1 MLTKVI
7 GHGFD
12 IDDATVEMCR
22 ALRGNDWEESVE
34 RRPSSVT
41 VSGDVDAISE
51 LEAVLNEKSIFHR
64 HLKLDVAYHS
74 NHMKNVVEA
83 YFKAI
88 KTIKPATTAI
98 AIFFSS
104 VTGGIAAPADLGPA
118 YWVQNLTSTVLFTNA
133 LGKMCADGESR
144 PNMLIELGPH
154 SALKGPIRDTLKGIG
169 PPTAKIAYTPT
180 VVRNS
185 EPSHSLLDAA
195 GAADGKRDDI
205 LGTMALFSN
214 NLEPTWR
221 NIVRLDDVPW
231 LREQRIQEA
240 AERRAEQ
247 HEAIFSRFEF
257 RELKVGAALVL
268 TNDVDTEA
276 VITLRPYTEGTRGNS
291 YIWDEFRICS
301 WNTKRAWTEHCTG
314 HVRVRINGKQQTLV
328 SNVAE
333 TGLKHMSIQTKK
345 VMTAA
350 TYRIDTQNMYRV
362 LSGVGAGYGP
372 CFQGLENYFSN
383 PHHSR
388 ADLYLRDTKKVMYK
402 DRGRMELEALYM
414 PTMIRS
420 LIISA
425 NLSTIPGDFVKAWCV
440 GGPSLS
446 TPQPTKFDLWAT
458 SQDSTEVL
466 INMEGL
472 ILTPM
477 KDPNADSGGDVAE
490 LCYKIEWQPL
500 DDDKAIAEEERQEPI
515 DYINAG
521 GGGGHVNGNGIVD
534 SVNGIHT
541 KDLLIM
547 QYGTPDGSAKRLSEA
562 ISTETTNWKPSIYP
576 LGEIGSCSKHVV
588 VLQTGITSLTL
599 LNASHLLR
607 VYHLDSPDAQMIVG
621 LTRSL
626 RSEGFGRIATLG
638 LEAKDI
644 EKPTPAILAAM
655 DALWPVDGE
664 RSCKELGFRAC
675 GSDLVV
681 PRVTNDTVANAFV
694 HKETHEKTISVQPFY
709 QSGRRFK
716 LEIASPGSLDT
727 LYFADDNV
735 GMLGD
740 DEIEIEVKA
749 TGLNFKD
756 IVVAMCQ
763 LAQPWLGIECSGVV
777 SSVGKNVSSFT
788 VGQRVVALPE
798 GAFSTYALSRATSAA
813 PIPENI

>member
-1 MLTKVI
+1 MT
-7 GHGFD
+7 
-12 IDDATVEMCR
+12 
-22 ALRGNDWEESVE
+22 
-34 RRPSSVT
+34 PSSVT
-41 VSGDVDAISE
+41 VSVDVDAISE

-64 HLKLDVAYHS
+64 RLKLDVAYHS

-83 YFKAI
+83 YIKAI
-88 KTIKPATTAI
+88 KTIKPATTAA

-133 LGKMCADGESR
+133 LGKMCAGDESR

-169 PPTAKIAYTPT
+169 PATAKIAYAPT

-195 GAADGKRDDI
+195 GAAYVRGAVLDMTEINFPKSKAKKRSFLRD
-205 LGTMALFSN
+205 L
-214 NLEPTWR
+214 PR
-221 NIVRLDDVPW
+221 YPW
-231 LREQRIQEA
+231 
-240 AERRAEQ
+240 Q
-247 HEAIFSRFEF
+247 H
-257 RELKVGAALVL
+257 
-268 TNDVDTEA
+268 
-276 VITLRPYTEGTRGNS
+276 
-291 YIWDEFRICS
+291 
-301 WNTKRAWTEHCTG
+301 
-314 HVRVRINGKQQTLV
+314 
-328 SNVAE
+328 
-333 TGLKHMSIQTKK
+333 
-345 VMTAA
+345 A

-372 CFQGLENYFSN
+372 CFQGLENCFSD
-383 PHHSR
+383 PHHLR

-402 DRGRMELEALYM
+402 EYEAALSIHPVFLDALLHLAWPILGKGRMELEALYM

-425 NLSTIPGDFVKAWCV
+425 NLSSIPGDFVKAWCV

-446 TPQPTKFDLWAT
+446 TPQLTKFDLWAT

-477 KDPNADSGGDVAE
+477 KDPIADSGGDVAE

-500 DDDKAIAEEERQEPI
+500 HDDKAIAEEERQEPI
-515 DYINAG
+515 DYINGHAMEFNVLTNGHTTNGKLPDGCVVNGELINRRASDHIGQVEG
-521 GGGGHVNGNGIVD
+521 GVGHVNGNGIVD
-534 SVNGIHT
+534 GVNGIHT

-547 QYGTPDGSAKRLSEA
+547 H
-562 ISTETTNWKPSIYP
+562 
-576 LGEIGSCSKHVV
+576 KHVV
-588 VLQTGITSLTL
+588 VLQTGITSLRDLAVDIFDKAKRTL
-599 LNASHLLR
+599 LNASHLLW

-664 RSCKELGFRAC
+664 RSCKEIDFRAC
-675 GSDLVV
+675 GSDLVD
-681 PRVTNDTVANAFV
+681 PRLTNDTVANAFV
-694 HKETHEKTISVQPFY
+694 HKEAHEKTISVQPFY

-740 DEIEIEVKA
+740 DEIEIDVKA
-749 TGLNFKD
+749 TGPNFKD
-756 IVVAMCQ
+756 IVVAMGQ
-763 LAQPWLGIECSGVV
+763 LAQPWLGIECSVV

-788 VGQRVVALPE
+788 VGPRVMALSE